1 MMICNGPFVA
11 VRQNN
16 WYGWIVGNLSEMY
29 AEVMLIRRRVRARC
43 VLLYRAVVRF
53 HIYAKKDEM

>member
-16 WYGWIVGNLSEMY
+16 WYGWIVENLSEIY
-29 AEVMLIRRRVRARC
+29 AEVMRARC